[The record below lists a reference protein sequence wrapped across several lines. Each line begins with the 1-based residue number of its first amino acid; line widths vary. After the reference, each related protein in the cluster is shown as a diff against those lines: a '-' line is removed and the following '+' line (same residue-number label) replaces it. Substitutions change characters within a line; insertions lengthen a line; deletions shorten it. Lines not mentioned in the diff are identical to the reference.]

1 MPVCHAVLPRTASLR
16 QLDCCRCLVM
26 ITMMALGLLLP
37 AAFCL
42 ILGSRCELLF
52 LTVAVAMPFR
62 FLVDNFF
69 VSVLFFSPSFCCWL
83 CVLCWVFARLLFRHV
98 CISFHLISYGGGSAP
113 MFVLLTGSQ
122 PVVISFVQQRALS
135 HVRPAIPASPGS
147 NPQPT
152 TTAAWHNR

>member
-1 MPVCHAVLPRTASLR
+1 
-16 QLDCCRCLVM
+16 M
-26 ITMMALGLLLP
+26 ITMMALGFLLP
-37 AAFCL
+37 AACCL
-42 ILGSRCELLF
+42 LPYFGLSRWELLF
-52 LTVAVAMPFR
+52 LAVAAARPFR

-69 VSVLFFSPSFCCWL
+69 VLGFVFFSASFCCCL

-147 NPQPT
+147 SPQPT
-152 TTAAWHNR
+152 TTTTTAAAWHNR